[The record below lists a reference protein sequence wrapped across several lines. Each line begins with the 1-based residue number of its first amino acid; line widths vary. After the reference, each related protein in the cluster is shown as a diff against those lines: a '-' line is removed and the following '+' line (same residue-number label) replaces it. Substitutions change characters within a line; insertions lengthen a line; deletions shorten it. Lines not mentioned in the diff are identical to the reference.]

1 MEEKVRMEEKGRE
14 GARGRVK
21 EGRKPEET
29 DRERGRD
36 RMVEKNMLEE

>member
-1 MEEKVRMEEKGRE
+1 VEEKVRMEEKGRE

-29 DRERGRD
+29 DRERERA
-36 RMVEKNMLEE
+36 RMVERGMVEE